1 MFEVN
6 TALVP
11 AVALGTVYWRDAAGA
26 SKWAG
31 PGDACHIPADEL
43 PGLIDRGV
51 VALPAADAAPV
62 AEAATAEASAGEGAP
77 VAKPRGKA

>member
-1 MFEVN
+1 MSERN

-31 PGDACHIPADEL
+31 PGDACQIPADEL
-43 PGLIDRGV
+43 PGLIERGV
-51 VALPAADAAPV
+51 VVLPVADAAPV
-62 AEAATAEASAGEGAP
+62 TEGALAEASAAEDAP
-77 VAKPRGKA
+77 VAKLRGKV